1 MNTPDF
7 ILVFP
12 GYFEQEMLF
21 RYILFVRNQKPNVKE
36 FPVQT
41 KSLNTMALA
50 AIMDCVY
57 RLPERHELE
66 IKTKSNYIKNL
77 FDKRDYDLCKDETDK
92 KYLFN
97 ILYNISWKSLK
108 VDVKML
114 NKETYI
120 SPHGII
126 VENRNAPE
134 WNDSIERDDIKFQFN
149 V

>member
-12 GYFEQEMLF
+12 GYFEQEMMF
-21 RYILFVRNQKPNVKE
+21 RYILFVRNQKPIVKE

-66 IKTKSNYIKNL
+66 IRSKSNYIKKL
-77 FDKRDYDLCKDETDK
+77 FDERDYDLCKDETDK

-114 NKETYI
+114 NKEDSVCADGSFVT
-120 SPHGII
+120 H
-126 VENRNAPE
+126 RNTPE
-134 WNDSIERDDIKFQFN
+134 WNDSIESDGSKHYYN